1 MTKRIVSVLLAVVLT
16 IGVLPMELCTTAWAE
31 ETDAAAL
38 PASTGSQADYG
49 PAGRN
54 LSSSE
59 KALYLELKN
68 GITRIATGQTD
79 LARIDTNY
87 NLNETSRKK
96 VGNALRADLTWEL
109 YWCSGWYW
117 PAFRSEHIWV
127 FNIRSQYVN
136 QNREQTVYFPYTNI
150 RSKPSGVSGT
160 PASSG
165 SDYEK
170 LRENMQKAASS
181 SSWPTTTVQHFK
193 YLCDQTAWN
202 GDVEVSVV
210 TGLKDG
216 KLATG
221 GWNIVRMEGTNYLVD
236 GLGTF
241 LRGGILRTTEDGS
254 EVSYVVG
261 KVAYEYDMNTMSV
274 YNSRQLALSHI
285 DYDPNPGKITL
296 RSATAGDQSILV
308 SWTPDAHAST
318 YRVYRRI
325 DGGSWWRIAENVTG
339 SYYRDTDV
347 EPGVTYYYTVEGVNG
362 AYRSPTKDETG
373 VSATIP
379 IKSPDDVTLTGA
391 TADSSGITV
400 TWQTARYAKTYVV
413 YRKSAGMKN
422 GRSSTVLPP
431 APVIRI
437 PLSFPV
443 PPIHTLCAA
452 WPPMERP

>member
-16 IGVLPMELCTTAWAE
+16 ISVLPMELCTTAWAE

-261 KVAYEYDMNTMSV
+261 KVAYEYDMNT
-274 YNSRQLALSHI
+274 
-285 DYDPNPGKITL
+285 
-296 RSATAGDQSILV
+296 SAT
-308 SWTPDAHAST
+308 
-318 YRVYRRI
+318 
-325 DGGSWWRIAENVTG
+325 
-339 SYYRDTDV
+339 
-347 EPGVTYYYTVEGVNG
+347 
-362 AYRSPTKDETG
+362 RS
-373 VSATIP
+373 
-379 IKSPDDVTLTGA
+379 
-391 TADSSGITV
+391 
-400 TWQTARYAKTYVV
+400 
-413 YRKSAGMKN
+413 
-422 GRSSTVLPP
+422 
-431 APVIRI
+431 
-437 PLSFPV
+437 
-443 PPIHTLCAA
+443 
-452 WPPMERP
+452 